1 MILYNDFTYNA
12 NNVKQVKALSSSNQ
26 GATALFHWCLVPA
39 QQMPVCALLLKLAQ
53 DLTCSWLTV
62 ELEFCFSLL
71 QILRITFPFFDLESS
86 TNCNFDF
93 LQIHDGDTASAFIIG
108 TYCGQNNP
116 QELYSSH
123 NSLYFWFR
131 SDHTLNA
138 GGFTVAWQS
147 QDPGTCICKCLLISI
162 ALKFWLTDSVRAMS
176 AHSHFKKPWKS
187 MQLKFL
193 HIK

>member
-1 MILYNDFTYNA
+1 M
-12 NNVKQVKALSSSNQ
+12 KALSSSNQ
-26 GATALFHWCLVPA
+26 GATLLFHWLI
-39 QQMPVCALLLKLAQ
+39 LKLVQ

-62 ELEFCFSLL
+62 ELEFCFSLH

-93 LQIHDGDTASAFIIG
+93 LQIHDGDTASAYIIG

-162 ALKFWLTDSVRAMS
+162 GFEFGILIDRFSESHVSTQPLQKALEKHATEIPT
-176 AHSHFKKPWKS
+176 H
-187 MQLKFL
+187 
-193 HIK
+193 